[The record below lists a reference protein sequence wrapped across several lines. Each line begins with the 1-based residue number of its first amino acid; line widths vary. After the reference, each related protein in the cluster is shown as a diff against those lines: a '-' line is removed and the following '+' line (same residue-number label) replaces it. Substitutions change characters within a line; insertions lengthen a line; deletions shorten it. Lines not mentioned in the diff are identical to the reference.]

1 MLVSFPD
8 KHNKIFNQKK
18 CKEEP
23 MKSTFYESPKFS
35 FVFYECEDVI
45 RTSPEGNFTGNE
57 DDDIF
62 LDDIY

>member
-1 MLVSFPD
+1 
-8 KHNKIFNQKK
+8 
-18 CKEEP
+18 